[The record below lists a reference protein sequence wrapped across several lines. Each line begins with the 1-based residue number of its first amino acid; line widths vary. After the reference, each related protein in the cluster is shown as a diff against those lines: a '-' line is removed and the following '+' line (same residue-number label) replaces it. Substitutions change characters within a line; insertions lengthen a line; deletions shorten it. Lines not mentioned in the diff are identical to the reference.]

1 MRAPATSPAELA
13 AMKNAARRAFL
24 AAKAKHAAPATMCDL
39 WWSDVLIAIDGAPE
53 RVQAVMLAR
62 TEQLFRLLIDRQCWL
77 LERDGEG
84 RIVAPAD

>member
-1 MRAPATSPAELA
+1 
-13 AMKNAARRAFL
+13 
-24 AAKAKHAAPATMCDL
+24 MCDL